1 MTSNLAPAHPH
12 VTSVAVYLALF
23 SPLGMLGQIPMGYV
37 IRLFPDKMGGLGL
50 RNALVWMSI
59 ILGQPI
65 AIFMYFH
72 DHYVKFVAVK

>member
-1 MTSNLAPAHPH
+1 
-12 VTSVAVYLALF
+12 
-23 SPLGMLGQIPMGYV
+23 MLGQIPMSYV

-72 DHYVKFVAVK
+72 DYYVKNIAIVK